1 MMEKFSISTEKRIQV
16 LDITDKVEE
25 IVKNSGVEEGLCNI
39 LLPHATAA
47 LILEE
52 NESGLKQ
59 DFEDWIR
66 SNFPLDKGYKHNR
79 IDNNAHAH
87 LASGFLGQSKTLP
100 VKKGKLVRGA
110 WQSLLLIELDGSR
123 SRRNVVVKI
132 IEG

>member
-1 MMEKFSISTEKRIQV
+1 MEKRFSITTEEKIQV
-16 LDITDKVEE
+16 VDITNKVER
-25 IVKNSGVEEGLCNI
+25 IVRNSAIEEGICTI

-59 DFEDWIR
+59 DIKNWVKE
-66 SNFPLDKGYKHNR
+66 NFPLNKNYKHNR

-100 VKKGKLVRGA
+100 IKKGKLVRGA
-110 WQSLLLIELDGSR
+110 WQNLLLIELDGPR
-123 SRRNVVVKI
+123 SRRSVIVKI
-132 IEG
+132 IEE